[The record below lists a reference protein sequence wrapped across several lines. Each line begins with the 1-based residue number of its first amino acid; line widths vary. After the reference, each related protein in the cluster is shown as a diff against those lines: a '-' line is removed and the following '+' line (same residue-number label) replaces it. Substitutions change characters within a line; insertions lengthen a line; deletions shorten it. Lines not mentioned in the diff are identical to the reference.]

1 MTRKDSVDSFFG
13 AGEVPAGRFM
23 ESPIVYAYEEENNS
37 TNGRK
42 ELSRPMSK
50 REFYESI
57 INFRT
62 KIDTALDVDL
72 PNETDIP

>member
-1 MTRKDSVDSFFG
+1 M
-13 AGEVPAGRFM
+13 
-23 ESPIVYAYEEENNS
+23 YAYEEENS
-37 TNGRK
+37 TNGRR

-62 KIDTALDVDL
+62 KIDTALDIEE
-72 PNETDIP
+72 PNDTNIP